1 MFREADL
8 IVMPTCTEG
17 FGLTALEATSAGVP
31 VNVSS
36 FNISNI
42 NKWEHIF
49 PRQGVFEMTL
59 SIDTFW
65 FPSQRDLH
73 LLNYKTM
80 SRFVL

>member
-17 FGLTALEATSAGVP
+17 FGLAALEATSASIP

-42 NKWEHIF
+42 NEWEHIF
-49 PRQGVFEMTL
+49 PRQGVLKMTL

-65 FPSQRDLH
+65 FPSQHDLH
-73 LLNYKTM
+73 ILNYKTM

>member
-17 FGLTALEATSAGVP
+17 FGLTALEATSAGIP

-42 NKWEHIF
+42 NEWEHIF

-65 FPSQRDLH
+65 FPSQLDLH
-73 LLNYKTM
+73 ILNYKTM